1 MYSGGGMTVM
11 QLLLTDVTGKDF
23 PTLMRER
30 VLGPVG
36 MHTSSWEQPL
46 SDQRA
51 RDAAAGHQ
59 TTGAPVEGKYH
70 VYPELAAAGLWTTPT
85 DLASWVQAIQRSLQG
100 EAEARA
106 VQGESVLA
114 RNDSSEK
121 TKPARNTSR
130 SPSSSVPYSR
140 DPYMINS
147 S

>member
-1 MYSGGGMTVM
+1 
-11 QLLLTDVTGKDF
+11 
-23 PTLMRER
+23 
-30 VLGPVG
+30 
-36 MHTSSWEQPL
+36 
-46 SDQRA
+46 
-51 RDAAAGHQ
+51 
-59 TTGAPVEGKYH
+59 VEGKYH